1 MFAHTEIRVGSAMTA
16 VRDALPPALSR
27 PGRGITFTMAFQPI
41 ADLEARD
48 VFAYEALVRGPR
60 GEAAAAVLG
69 RVIES
74 GRYVFDR
81 RCRTKALA
89 LASRLGARAGLS
101 INFLPNALYRSE
113 TCLHATLQA
122 ARHYDIPTDRIIFE
136 LTEGEEVADF
146 RAVAE
151 AVRECQRQGLRIA
164 IDDFGAGHSGLNLL
178 ADLHPDLIKL
188 DMGLCRGIDTSRSRR
203 AIVHGVM
210 AACRDLGIGV
220 VAEGVE
226 TPGELAAL
234 RDLGVRYVQG
244 YLLARPAVEC
254 LPAVRWPSA

>member
-1 MFAHTEIRVGSAMTA
+1 MTA
-16 VRDALPPALSR
+16 VRNALPPALAQ
-27 PGRGITFTMAFQPI
+27 PGHGIDITMAFQPI
-41 ADLEARD
+41 ADLEDRV
-48 VFAYEALVRGPR
+48 VFAYEALVRGLC
-60 GEAAAAVLG
+60 GEGAASVLG
-69 RVIES
+69 RVAEP
-74 GRYVFDR
+74 GRYRFDQ

-89 LASRLGARAGLS
+89 LAACLGGRAGVS
-101 INFLPNALYRSE
+101 INFLPNALYRAG
-113 TCLHATLQA
+113 TCLRATLRA
-122 ARHYDIPTDRIIFE
+122 ARHYGIPTDRIIFE
-136 LTEGEEVADF
+136 MTEGEEVDDL

-188 DMGLCRGIDTSRSRR
+188 DMGLCRGIDASRTRR
-203 AIVHGVM
+203 AIVHGVLT
-210 AACRDLGIGV
+210 ACRDLGIGV

-234 RDLGVRYVQG
+234 RDLGIRLVQG

-254 LPAVRWPSA
+254 LPGVSWPWA